1 MVKIAPSI
9 LSADFARLRDEIQR
23 IEHAADWLHVD
34 VMDGHFVPNLTIGP
48 PVVRAMKKYTAL
60 PLDVHL
66 MMTNPDEFISLFA
79 DSGANYLTVHA
90 EVCHHLHRTLAEIK
104 KRGMKAGVSL
114 NPATS
119 LSHVEEIA
127 GDVDMILLMTV
138 NPGFGGQKFI
148 PSSLSKIR
156 RLRQQLD
163 AQQLSQVEIEVDG
176 GLSAANI
183 REVAEAGA
191 TVFVAGSAVFES
203 PDPAETIRQM
213 KIAAAKYT
221 HHIE

>member
-1 MVKIAPSI
+1 MIKIAPSI

-48 PVVRAMKKYTAL
+48 PVVRAIKKYTNL

-79 DSGANYLTVHA
+79 DSGANYLTVHV
-90 EVCHHLHRTLAEIK
+90 EVCHHLHRTINEIK
-104 KRGMKAGVSL
+104 KYGMKVGISL

-119 LSHVEEIA
+119 LALIDEII

-148 PSSLSKIR
+148 PASLPKIR
-156 RLRQQLD
+156 RLRQQL
-163 AQQLSQVEIEVDG
+163 QERQLSHIEIEVDG
-176 GLSAANI
+176 GISAANI

-213 KIAAAKYT
+213 KIAAVK
-221 HHIE
+221 

>member
-1 MVKIAPSI
+1 MIKIAPSI

-48 PVVRAMKKYTAL
+48 PVVRAIKKYTNL

-79 DSGANYLTVHA
+79 DSGANYLTVHV
-90 EVCHHLHRTLAEIK
+90 EVCHHLHRTVNEIK
-104 KRGMKAGVSL
+104 KRGMKVGISL

-119 LSHVEEIA
+119 LSLIDDIV

-148 PSSLSKIR
+148 PASLSKIR
-156 RLRQQLD
+156 RLRQQLGER
-163 AQQLSQVEIEVDG
+163 QLSHVEIEVDG
-176 GLSAANI
+176 GISAANI
-183 REVAEAGA
+183 REVVEAGA

-213 KIAAAKYT
+213 KIAAK
-221 HHIE
+221 

>member
-1 MVKIAPSI
+1 MIKIAPSI

-34 VMDGHFVPNLTIGP
+34 VMDGHFVPNVTIGP
-48 PVVRAMKKYTAL
+48 PVVRAIKKYTNL

-66 MMTNPDEFISLFA
+66 MMTNPDDFIPLFA
-79 DSGANYLTVHA
+79 DSGANILTVHV

-104 KRGMKAGVSL
+104 KRGMKAGISL

-119 LSHVEEIA
+119 LSLIDEIL
-127 GDVDMILLMTV
+127 GDVEMILIMTV

-148 PSSLSKIR
+148 PASLSKIR
-156 RLRQQLD
+156 RLRQQLEER
-163 AQQLSQVEIEVDG
+163 QLPQIEIEVDG
-176 GLSAANI
+176 GISAANI

-203 PDPAETIRQM
+203 PDPAETIQKM
-213 KIAAAKYT
+213 KAAAEK
-221 HHIE
+221 

>member
-1 MVKIAPSI
+1 MIKIAPSI

-48 PVVRAMKKYTAL
+48 PVVRSIKKYTDL

-66 MMTNPDEFISLFA
+66 MMTDPDEFIALFA
-79 DSGANYLTVHA
+79 DSGANYLTVHV
-90 EVCHHLHRTLAEIK
+90 EVCYHLHRTLNEIK
-104 KRGMKAGVSL
+104 KRGMKAGIVL

-119 LSHVEEIA
+119 LALIE
-127 GDVDMILLMTV
+127 DVLYEVDLILIMTV

-148 PSSLSKIR
+148 PASLSKIR
-156 RLRQQLD
+156 RLCQQLED
-163 AQQLSQVEIEVDG
+163 RQLSQVEIEVDG
-176 GLSAANI
+176 GISAANI

-213 KIAAAKYT
+213 KAAAAK
-221 HHIE
+221 

>member
-1 MVKIAPSI
+1 MIKIAPSI

-48 PVVRAMKKYTAL
+48 PVVRAIKKYTDL

-66 MMTNPDEFISLFA
+66 MMTNPDDFITLFA
-79 DSGANYLTVHA
+79 DSGANYLTVHV
-90 EVCHHLHRTLAEIK
+90 EVCAHLHRTLSEIK
-104 KRGMKAGVSL
+104 KRGMKAGISL

-119 LSHVEEIA
+119 LAVVDEVL
-127 GDVDMILLMTV
+127 GDVDMILIMTV

-148 PSSLSKIR
+148 PASLSKIQ
-156 RLRQQLD
+156 RLRQRLD
-163 AQQLSQVEIEVDG
+163 AQQLSHVDIEVDG
-176 GLSAANI
+176 GISAANI
-183 REVAEAGA
+183 HEVAEAGA

-203 PDPAETIRQM
+203 SDPAETIRQM
-213 KIAAAKYT
+213 KSAAAK
-221 HHIE
+221 